1 MKEKD
6 LEYIKAGLDSI
17 VGELHK
23 LKSENSV
30 KEEKVEVEKE
40 DILNTRMSKDCIIK
54 ATPEYCELRG
64 TKAEIM
70 TLLTAIIS
78 NLVKDKDIDIKEKD
92 IKFCASLGIANADEN
107 KSAMLDALADSLIEA
122 LKNKFDK

>member
-17 VGELHK
+17 VGEIQK

-30 KEEKVEVEKE
+30 KEEKVEKDSFEFKE
-40 DILNTRMSKDCIIK
+40 MSDDCCIK
-54 ATPEYCELRG
+54 VTPENCELRG

-107 KSAMLDALADSLIEA
+107 KSAMLDALADSLIET